1 MVCRARRFTS
11 TTPATVLEAA
21 GTGDT
26 FKRASISSASSKA
39 LDGPEV
45 FVC

>member
-1 MVCRARRFTS
+1 MVWRARRFTS
-11 TTPATVLEAA
+11 TMPAAVLEVA

-26 FKRASISSASSKA
+26 LKRAPISRISSKA

-45 FVC
+45 FDS

>member
-1 MVCRARRFTS
+1 MVSRARRFTS
-11 TTPATVLEAA
+11 TTPAVVLETA

-26 FKRASISSASSKA
+26 LKRAPISSVSSNA

-45 FVC
+45 FIC

>member
-1 MVCRARRFTS
+1 MVWRARRFTS
-11 TTPATVLEAA
+11 TTPAAVLEAA

-26 FKRASISSASSKA
+26 LKRAPISRVSSNA